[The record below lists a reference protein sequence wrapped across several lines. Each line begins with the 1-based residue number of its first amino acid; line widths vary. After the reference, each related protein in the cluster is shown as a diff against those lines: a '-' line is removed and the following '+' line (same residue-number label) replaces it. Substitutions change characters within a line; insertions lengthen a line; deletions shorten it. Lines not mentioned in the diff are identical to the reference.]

1 MDKYYGFIKLL
12 DDYSEIKR
20 GYVQQQ
26 ESNFNAI
33 FNGFSE
39 AKTKTQQIVKNT
51 SSDLNVFKIFKIPEV
66 IHSEILGDFLSSTG
80 VHGQG
85 DLFLK
90 RFLEKLGI
98 ENPNKGTWRVSVERG
113 NIDVLLKRN
122 YPKSIIV
129 IENKSNWAVDQ
140 NNQLYR
146 YWHQEMYEE
155 IRQKGK
161 DFWSQNSNK
170 YRIIYLPPDVGKVPS
185 QNSISRP
192 EYMDSKLPSKI
203 PLELDRWSFNNQIVN

>member
-1 MDKYYGFIKLL
+1 M
-12 DDYSEIKR
+12 
-20 GYVQQQ
+20 
-26 ESNFNAI
+26 
-33 FNGFSE
+33 
-39 AKTKTQQIVKNT
+39 
-51 SSDLNVFKIFKIPEV
+51 
-66 IHSEILGDFLSSTG
+66 
-80 VHGQG
+80 
-85 DLFLK
+85 K

-98 ENPNKGTWRVSVERG
+98 EKPNKGTWRVSVERG

-170 YRIIYLPPDVGKVPS
+170 YRIIYLPPDAGKVPS

-203 PLELDRWSFNNQIVN
+203 PLEVDRWSFNNQIVNWLESCFEDLPIENIRIKEYVKQYIEYWS